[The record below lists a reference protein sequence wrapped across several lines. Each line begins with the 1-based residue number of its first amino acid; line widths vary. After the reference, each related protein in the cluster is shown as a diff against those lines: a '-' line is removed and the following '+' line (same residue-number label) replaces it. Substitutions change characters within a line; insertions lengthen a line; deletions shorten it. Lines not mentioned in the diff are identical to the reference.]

1 MSAASAAP
9 TFVVSSDDQKTSGKI
24 VGYYQTCTGV
34 NIYLVDAVLLPCN
47 FVNLATLSSD
57 GDTEMVDTA
66 ATDTTGVV
74 DNYTI
79 PFVNTTRSPIT
90 KRSAAAGNSAGL
102 LGALVAALLLG
113 VLA

>member
-57 GDTEMVDTA
+57 GEMVDTA

-90 KRSAAAGNSAGL
+90 KRSAAAGNNAGL
-102 LGALVAALLLG
+102 LGALVAALLLA